1 MFSPYLFFKFLHVA
15 AAIVWIGGV
24 LTLTILNAR
33 LERTQD
39 GAAVQFLAGQG
50 AFFGR
55 LVVGPAAGVT
65 LLAGVALVVLGGGN
79 MALWTVW
86 GIIGVFGSMA
96 IGAGLLRRANLQLV
110 ELSTAA
116 VTNAVELSGVRRR
129 VALLSAL
136 NLLLLFSTVWAM
148 VFKPTL

>member
-1 MFSPYLFFKFLHVA
+1 MYKQRVQAAPKPYHRRAARHNLHDPVRRPMFSPYLFFKVLHVA

-24 LTLTILNAR
+24 MTLTILNAR

-39 GAAVQFLAGQG
+39 EAAVRFLAGQG

-55 LVVGPAAGVT
+55 SVVGPAAGVT

-86 GIIGVFGSMA
+86 GM
-96 IGAGLLRRANLQLV
+96 
-110 ELSTAA
+110 
-116 VTNAVELSGVRRR
+116 
-129 VALLSAL
+129 
-136 NLLLLFSTVWAM
+136 
-148 VFKPTL
+148 